1 MVEKEPLWEQRIVFL
16 IPSLEMSLLQLF
28 PALYV
33 PDFPTVA
40 FRSPVLTSAEGVF
53 KHLIWSIV
61 TVDLQFCSVFSQI
74 HIQVASSKSKKLVPK
89 ESNLFIPDA
98 H

>member
-1 MVEKEPLWEQRIVFL
+1 MVAW

-40 FRSPVLTSAEGVF
+40 FRSLVLTSTGGVF
-53 KHLIWSIV
+53 KRLIWSIV

-89 ESNLFIPDA
+89 ESNLFIPYVC
-98 H
+98 